1 MDCSLPGSSV
11 HGIFQ
16 ARTLEWVAISFSRG
30 LPNPGIE
37 PGSPALQ
44 ADPLPSEPPGKPLS
58 HKQTEISDRNLPCA
72 GPNCCLTDNPA
83 TQHKF
88 LAPEHRCCHRYPS
101 LAFSFTPWML
111 SAGFFWLWWPPAPT
125 CTAVTGVYLPGS
137 RNLPITWRA
146 GPPLSRTP
154 SAHDGHRLYPA
165 CRSGPSLQGPA
176 PSHLPF
182 CASVS
187 LLCELDH
194 PTNSSVLCLRVQGRR
209 VGCWEETGGEGSCG
223 RGIWWWMQSIR
234 LSLWPTCSW
243 VKGIRPW
250 WSTDNLSNP
259 GRRWGRIPEAP
270 SPSLQQNRVPFSR
283 PCALQQD
290 KSSEVSQLL
299 P

>member
-1 MDCSLPGSSV
+1 MLSQVPVPGVLFHAMDAERWFFLAVMTARPHLHCS
-11 HGIFQ
+11 H
-16 ARTLEWVAISFSRG
+16 RG
-30 LPNPGIE
+30 LSSRE
-37 PGSPALQ
+37 PQPPYHLAGGATTIQNSQCPRRSQ
-44 ADPLPSEPPGKPLS
+44 A
-58 HKQTEISDRNLPCA
+58 
-72 GPNCCLTDNPA
+72 
-83 TQHKF
+83 
-88 LAPEHRCCHRYPS
+88 
-101 LAFSFTPWML
+101 
-111 SAGFFWLWWPPAPT
+111 
-125 CTAVTGVYLPGS
+125 V
-137 RNLPITWRA
+137 
-146 GPPLSRTP
+146 
-154 SAHDGHRLYPA
+154 
-165 CRSGPSLQGPA
+165 PSLQIWAKPA
-176 PSHLPF
+176 GACTIPSALL
-182 CASVS
+182 ASVS